1 MHVDDILPALDLPAA
16 AVKNKSIPPD
26 IIALVGR
33 AEDGSE
39 EALDLRR
46 LLDRHPELP
55 EFLGNVVRLL
65 ENYLIGVTAGGSQ
78 VTRLSIEK
86 YIARIRRALLA
97 EGDSPTDVLL
107 IDRLVVCLLD
117 VSIRQAR
124 AQAAVSNTES
134 RRRQRLLDQAA
145 RRQLKSFKAYAELRR
160 KRRERKA

>member
-1 MHVDDILPALDLPAA
+1 MLVDDILPPLELGQE
-16 AVKNKSIPPD
+16 D

-39 EALDLRR
+39 EALELRR

-55 EFLGNVVRLL
+55 ESLGNVGRLL
-65 ENYLIGVTAGGSQ
+65 ENYLIGVAAGGSQ
-78 VTRLSIEK
+78 AMRLSIKK

-117 VSIRQAR
+117 VSIQQAR

>member
-1 MHVDDILPALDLPAA
+1 MPRTIESLA
-16 AVKNKSIPPD
+16 PD
-26 IIALVGR
+26 IA
-33 AEDGSE
+33 AHS
-39 EALDLRR
+39 
-46 LLDRHPELP
+46 DRPP
-55 EFLGNVVRLL
+55 EFLGNFSRLL

-78 VTRLSIEK
+78 VMRLSIEK
-86 YIARIRRALLA
+86 YIARTRTALLA

-145 RRQLKSFKAYAELRR
+145 RRQLKNFKAYAELRR
-160 KRRERKA
+160 KGRERKA